1 VESHL
6 PKAETAW
13 WGRCFLGLA
22 GGYGAL
28 AVGLGAYR
36 AHGLKNALQ
45 AAGVDPIEITD
56 RVANLGI
63 AVDYTLI
70 HVVAIVALLA
80 MKELR
85 FRYMPCLTFSCGI
98 LLFSG
103 SLTLHAVWKCGVPPF
118 LPPAGGILL
127 ILGWLSLIVLSWIGP
142 GAKQAV
148 SC

>member
-1 VESHL
+1 MESHL

-63 AVDYTLI
+63 AVEYTLI

-85 FRYMPCLTFSCGI
+85 FRYMPCLAFSCGI

-103 SLTLHAVWKCGVPPF
+103 SLTLHTVCRYSVPPL

-127 ILGWLSLIVLSWIGP
+127 ILGWLSLIVLAWIGP
-142 GAKQAV
+142 GAKQATN
-148 SC
+148 C